1 MGWGYNEWRPYV
13 PVARRKANGRAEAVK
28 QAKKAGRKPQ
38 PVVISGRKIATTF
51 WGKAWCDNLEGYSDY
66 ANRLPRG
73 RTYVR
78 NGSVVDLE
86 ITTGRLK
93 ALVAGSDIYEVDV
106 QIDQLKPREWKR
118 IKADSAA
125 SIDSL
130 LDLLAGRFS
139 DGVMQRLTRQKDG
152 LFPRPKEIHLSCS
165 CPDWA
170 TLCKHVAAVM
180 YGVGAHLD
188 HQPELL
194 FLLRGVDHNDLVTEA
209 VAEGNLDSALGS
221 GGSDLA
227 SEDLGAMFGIELD
240 SSAVADAGQ
249 TSSSGKRSPRKSAST
264 RSKAVVKKGKATK
277 KAAKK
282 KAAKKKQPGKTTAKK
297 ATTKKT
303 AGKKKT
309 ASRKKV
315 VKKKATRKTAV
326 AKKVTKKKA
335 VRKKTAGR
343 KKAGRK
349 KASR

>member
-13 PVARRKANGRAEAVK
+13 PVARRKANGRAQAAS

-51 WGKAWCDNLEGYSDY
+51 WGQAWCDNLEGYSDY

-73 RTYVR
+73 RTYVC

-93 ALVAGSDIYEVDV
+93 ALVAGSDTYEVDV
-106 QIDQLKPREWKR
+106 RIDQLKPREWKR

-130 LDLLAGRFS
+130 MDLLAGRLS
-139 DGVMQRLTRQKDG
+139 DGVMRRLTRQKDG

-170 TLCKHVAAVM
+170 TLCKHVAAVL

-209 VAEGNLDSALGS
+209 VAAGNLDTALGS
-221 GGSDLA
+221 GSTDLA
-227 SEDLGAMFGIELD
+227 GEDLGAMFGIELD
-240 SSAVADAGQ
+240 SSSVADAGQ
-249 TSSSGKRSPRKSAST
+249 TSSSGKRSRRKSASG
-264 RSKAVVKKGKATK
+264 RNKAVVKKGT
-277 KAAKK
+277 AKK
-282 KAAKKKQPGKTTAKK
+282 KAVKKKQPGKTTAKK

-303 AGKKKT
+303 AGKKKP
-309 ASRKKV
+309 ASTKKV
-315 VKKKATRKTAV
+315 VKKKATRKKAV
-326 AKKVTKKKA
+326 AKKATKKTA
-335 VRKKTAGR
+335 VRKKTAGK
-343 KKAGRK
+343 KKAGRRK
-349 KASR
+349 KSR